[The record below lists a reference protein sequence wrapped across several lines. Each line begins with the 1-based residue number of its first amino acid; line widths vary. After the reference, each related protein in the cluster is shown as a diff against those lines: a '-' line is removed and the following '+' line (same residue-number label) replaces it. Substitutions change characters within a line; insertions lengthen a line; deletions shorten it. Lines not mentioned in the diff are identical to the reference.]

1 MLEDEQLRTLDVAA
15 SHLGV
20 PTKDLRTYLQKQRP
34 KGSVQIPNKPG
45 GQWHVQ
51 SALLTQLSFAGAS
64 GLDVQLT
71 PITDEILDALPW
83 SPWVP
88 FEQAADAAPAVP
100 GVYMARVQ
108 GSHEKPPVYIGE
120 ASERN
125 GKGLRGRLKS
135 YSLGK
140 SANTGLGKHAMDQAL
155 ADPQWLRQLVTNAEA
170 GEAESIDRVARA
182 AIDRLQIEV
191 RWVPCI
197 HRKAA
202 MVLEAA
208 LMTKY
213 AATLWNVNDD
223 SAHSDS

>member
-1 MLEDEQLRTLDVAA
+1 MLEDEQLLTLDVAA

-45 GQWHVQ
+45 GNWHVQ
-51 SALLTQLSFAGAS
+51 PALLTQLAFAGAS
-64 GLDVQLT
+64 GLNATLL
-71 PITDEILDALPW
+71 PITQETLDSLEW

-88 FEQAADAAPAVP
+88 FDQASNAAPALP
-100 GVYMARVQ
+100 GVYMLRKE
-108 GSHEKPPVYIGE
+108 GSEDHPPVYIGE

-140 SANTGLGKHAMDQAL
+140 SATTGLGKHAMDQAL
-155 ADPQWLRQLVTNAEA
+155 TDYQWLQQLVTNAQA
-170 GEAESIDRVARA
+170 GSAEPIESVARS
-182 AIDRLQIEV
+182 AIDRLNLEV
-191 RWVPCI
+191 RWVTCI

-208 LMTKY
+208 LM
-213 AATLWNVNDD
+213 ARHADTLWNFNDD
-223 SAHSDS
+223 STDADA